1 MSGAEWEK
9 GSIHIVP
16 MDLNVSWHWF
26 EPVSSP
32 MRVSATHIT
41 ETGLLC
47 PVSGAGT
54 FFVYLLLLGTSVAT
68 TWRQLLFFFTIAE
81 LGNPGFI
88 TLRYVPGH
96 D

>member
-68 TWRQLLFFFTIAE
+68 TWRQLL
-81 LGNPGFI
+81 L
-88 TLRYVPGH
+88 LLLSCV
-96 D
+96 

>member
-54 FFVYLLLLGTSVAT
+54 FFCLPLASWYKCRHNMAPVA
-68 TWRQLLFFFTIAE
+68 FTIAE

>member
-54 FFVYLLLLGTSVAT
+54 FLFTSCFLVQVSPQHGASC
-68 TWRQLLFFFTIAE
+68 FFFTIAE